1 MTLLFGLT
9 FNISLNLFIYLVGS
23 LIILFLNLLWVHSQD
38 NDPGLAY
45 VFALISW
52 ITAFVSLSFTKS
64 PENEIAYWLF
74 IICSILAFILMF
86 IEPLFTF
93 LSKVPDKIKQRK
105 QRRKTEVSVKTEVKV
120 KRFIQEL

>member
-38 NDPGLAY
+38 KDPGLSH

-52 ITAFVSLSFTKS
+52 VTAFVSLSFTHS

-74 IICSILAFILMF
+74 IICSILAFALMF
-86 IEPLFTF
+86 IEPFFRFIGTIPQSL
-93 LSKVPDKIKQRK
+93 KN
-105 QRRKTEVSVKTEVKV
+105 RRTNKKVKV
-120 KRFIQEL
+120 KETKVKMTFIQEL

>member
-38 NDPGLAY
+38 EDPGLAY

-52 ITAFVSLSFTKS
+52 ITSFVSLSFTKS
-64 PENEIAYWLF
+64 PENEITYWLF
-74 IICSILAFILMF
+74 IICSILAFVLMF
-86 IEPLFTF
+86 VEPLFRFIGTIPQYIKDHKE
-93 LSKVPDKIKQRK
+93 SKK
-105 QRRKTEVSVKTEVKV
+105 VKV
-120 KRFIQEL
+120 EEIKVKKSFINEL